1 MTEEKYAKME
11 SLLKSRKTL
20 DRLWSIMCK
29 PCPSI
34 YKNKRILFGH
44 DFWEI
49 SFIEFD
55 KTTREELREA
65 IKAVIT
71 KRSKEIEKEIE
82 EL

>member
-1 MTEEKYAKME
+1 MTEEKYEKME
-11 SLLKSRKTL
+11 GLLKSRKTL
-20 DRLWSIMCK
+20 DHLWKIMCK
-29 PCPSI
+29 PFPSI
-34 YKNKRILFGH
+34 YKNRRT
-44 DFWEI
+44 FWGADYREI